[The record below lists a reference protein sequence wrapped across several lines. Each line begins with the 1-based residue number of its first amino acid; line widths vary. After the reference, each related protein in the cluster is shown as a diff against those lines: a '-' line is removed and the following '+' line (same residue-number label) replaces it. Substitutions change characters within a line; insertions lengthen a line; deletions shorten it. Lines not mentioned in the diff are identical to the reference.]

1 MVSLLVVSMVDQMV
15 VVLEMKV
22 VLKKVPK
29 MVEMKAVLMDQ
40 LLDDLKVA
48 LWVVSMVGTMVVYL
62 DVS

>member
-1 MVSLLVVSMVDQMV
+1 MVDQMV